1 MDIALESGDTAG
13 AEVDYAVVGLDANA
27 VDVLGSRPAKTLSGS
42 FNRRIYGTATAAIGI
57 GDHLLINIWEPSA
70 DGLFSTVDKKQ
81 TQIEATVDA
90 SGKIYIPYVG
100 QIAASGLSVERVRTA
115 IENGLLGKAVEPQ
128 VQVALSNSG
137 GHKVSVVGDVAQPGR
152 FDVPVSGLRLIEAV
166 ALAGGTKQQ
175 SFDAEV
181 TIVRGNTRGTIRLDD
196 VLRKARNNV
205 WLAPRDTVQVRH
217 KPRSF
222 TAFGAVGS
230 KNHLLFQTETL
241 SLAEAL
247 AQSGGLN
254 DNLADAG
261 GVHLFRFESPTRL
274 QRAAAAVPNRRFG
287 GKVATIYQLDFT
299 QPEAFFLASRF
310 MLQDKD
316 VIYVANAPA
325 AEFRKF
331 IATIVAPLLGSA
343 QVGTNLSD

>member
-1 MDIALESGDTAG
+1 MDIALEGDDATELTA
-13 AEVDYAVVGLDANA
+13 DYAVVSLDANS
-27 VDVLGSRPAKTLSGS
+27 VGVLGHQPAQTLSGS
-42 FNRRIYGTATAAIGI
+42 FNRRISGTAAASIGV

-70 DGLFSTVDKKQ
+70 DGLFSSVDKKQ
-81 TQIEATVDA
+81 TKIEATVDRN
-90 SGKIYIPYVG
+90 GKIYIPYVG
-100 QIAASGLSVERVRTA
+100 QITASGLSVERVRAA
-115 IENGLLGKAVEPQ
+115 IESGLLGKAVEPQ

-137 GHKVSVVGDVAQPGR
+137 GHKISVVGDVTEPGR

-181 TIVRGNTRGTIRLDD
+181 TIVRGNARGTIRLDD

-222 TAFGAVGS
+222 TAFGAVSS
-230 KNHLLFQTETL
+230 KNHLLFKTETL
-241 SLAEAL
+241 NLAEAL

-261 GVHLFRFESPTRL
+261 GVHLFRFESPNRL
-274 QRAAAAVPNRRFG
+274 KRAAANMPDRRFD
-287 GKVATIYQLDFT
+287 GKVATIYRLDFT
-299 QPEAFFLASRF
+299 QPEAFFLASKF

-331 IATIVAPLLGSA
+331 VATIVSPFLGVA
-343 QVGTNLSD
+343 QAGTNLND